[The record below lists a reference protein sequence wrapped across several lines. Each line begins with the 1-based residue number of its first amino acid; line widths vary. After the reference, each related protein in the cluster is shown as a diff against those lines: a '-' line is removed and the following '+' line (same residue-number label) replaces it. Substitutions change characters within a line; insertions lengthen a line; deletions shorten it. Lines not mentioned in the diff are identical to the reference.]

1 MSAQSSIEVPGTGK
15 RKIPDHVPPELVFEP
30 NYEEPNKLLD
40 PFSVTEGIYKDLPP
54 VFYWPR
60 PAPGR
65 YDGAWVV
72 TRYEDI
78 RNVYQNEE
86 LYSNRNATNY
96 PATVGETF
104 KALPQAADAP
114 EHGLYRTLL
123 IPWFTPK
130 AINALEPQVRQV
142 INDLIDSFID
152 KGECDVSWDFGRIYP
167 VQVFLNLM
175 GFPEARLEE
184 FLKWEFAI
192 LADKRDIDNIRWGTR
207 QAIDYL
213 RGFIEE
219 VRAKPNE
226 KLASAIV
233 HAQINGR
240 PITDDEI
247 IGLMFMLFLGGLDT
261 VSATSSLIFRRLALD
276 SELQQKLRDN
286 PDMIANAIDEFL
298 RVMPVVNASR
308 GVKKDHEIRG
318 VKIKAGDHI
327 LCYVMA
333 GNFDPEEFSDPRT
346 IKLDRSPNRH
356 FSFASGPHL
365 CLGQHLARREMRMGV
380 AEFLRRIPP
389 FRLKPGTDL
398 TVYPGQIAARHVPV
412 VWDPKA
418 VVSR

>member
-1 MSAQSSIEVPGTGK
+1 
-15 RKIPDHVPPELVFEP
+15 
-30 NYEEPNKLLD
+30 
-40 PFSVTEGIYKDLPP
+40 
-54 VFYWPR
+54 
-60 PAPGR
+60 
-65 YDGAWVV
+65 
-72 TRYEDI
+72 
-78 RNVYQNEE
+78 
-86 LYSNRNATNY
+86 
-96 PATVGETF
+96 VGETF
-104 KALPQAADAP
+104 KALPQAVDAP

-123 IPWFTPK
+123 LPWFTPK
-130 AINALEPQVRQV
+130 AMNALEPQVRQV

-167 VQVFLNLM
+167 VQVFLGLM

-207 QAIDYL
+207 HAIDYL

-219 VRAKPNE
+219 VRAKPND

-233 HAQINGR
+233 HAQIQGR

-247 IGLMFMLFLGGLDT
+247 IGMMFMLFLGGLDT

-276 SELQQKLRDN
+276 PELQQKLRDN

-327 LCYVMA
+327 LCYVSA
-333 GNFDPEEFSDPRT
+333 GNFDPAEFSDPRT

-356 FSFASGPHL
+356 FTFASGPHL
-365 CLGQHLARREMRMGV
+365 CLGQHLARREMRMGI
-380 AEFLRRIPP
+380 AEFLRRIPL
-389 FRLKPGTDL
+389 FRLKPGADL

-412 VWDPKA
+412 VWDPSA
-418 VVSR
+418 VVK